1 MPRNPR
7 FLLGAAAPLLLT
19 LVAAGCGAA
28 ASGSGGGAGPY
39 GPAAT
44 TAAQAPGTAAVVGTH
59 ASSLGPILVDGRGR
73 TLYLFEQDR
82 GATSTCAGSC
92 AAIWPP
98 LTTTTAPQA
107 GAGAAAAKLGTTRRA
122 DGTLEV
128 TYERHPLYLYA
139 GDAKPG
145 DTTGQGVDQ
154 FGAEWYVLSPAGA
167 KVESR
172 G

>member
-1 MPRNPR
+1 MPRTPR
-7 FLLGAAAPLLLT
+7 FLAGAAAPLVLT

-28 ASGSGGGAGPY
+28 ASASGGAYG
-39 GPAAT
+39 GPAAS
-44 TAAQAPGTAAVVGTH
+44 TAAPAAGAAAVVATR

-82 GATSTCAGSC
+82 GTTSTCDGSC

-98 LTTTTAPQA
+98 LTTKAAPQA
-107 GAGAAAAKLGTTRRA
+107 GTGAAGTKLGTTRRA

-128 TYERHPLYLYA
+128 TYGGHPLYAYA

-154 FGAEWYVLSPAGA
+154 FGAEWYVLSPAGT